1 MDKVVTI
8 YDAKTN
14 LSKLVKQAEAGKTIY
29 IGAFGKPQAVIAP
42 VPKKKP
48 IKFGLWEGKYSTD
61 FLDEDDTMQTDPEIL
76 DMMLNG
82 KIMPDGEY

>member
-1 MDKVVTI
+1 MNKVVTI

-42 VPKKKP
+42 IPKKKP
-48 IKFGLWEGKYSTD
+48 IKIGIWEGKHKITYTD
-61 FLDEDDTMQTDPEIL
+61 KDIMETDPEIL

-82 KIMPDGEY
+82 KIMPDGEF